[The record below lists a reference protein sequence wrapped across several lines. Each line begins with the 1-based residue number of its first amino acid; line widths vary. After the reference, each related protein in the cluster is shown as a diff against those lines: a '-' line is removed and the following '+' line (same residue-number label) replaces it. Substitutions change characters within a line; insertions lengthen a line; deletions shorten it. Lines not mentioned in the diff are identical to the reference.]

1 MALKYLV
8 DINLS
13 GNEIQNAALQTVAG
27 EPTGLANGQIIYDTT
42 AQQVKVYNTEGEGG
56 WRVVGLIADETS
68 LTVNAGTISIKDL
81 GVTEG
86 KLAASAVATG
96 KIANDAVT
104 FAKLQNIGE
113 NTIVGRN
120 NTGAGNAE
128 ALTPAEVRT
137 MINVADGANN
147 YSLPTA
153 SATVLGGVKV
163 GTDLAISSG
172 ELSVG
177 NNIPRLDAAN
187 TFALEQTFSND
198 VAISGNLTV
207 SGTVT
212 TINTAD
218 LDVRDKLITLN
229 VGNTTP
235 ATATGSGFQITIDAN
250 TTAGITWDNAQ
261 GRFVFLD
268 TTGTAQLPFATLDEI
283 PTAETVEDWVGAMV
297 SGNTE
302 SGISVTYTDNGAS
315 GRGKLNFSVS
325 EQRTDEQVRDLVADV
340 MVTNGSH
347 TGISATDDDTGNGV
361 DLVNS
366 FVHSSVLVSGH
377 AGGTFTT
384 SVSGNSLSLHHS
396 NPIQA
401 QVYAYD
407 GGTAVKTM
415 VLTDTII
422 DLTNDQINIELPAG
436 DWYIHLSGF
445 RG

>member
-27 EPTGLANGQIIYDTT
+27 EPTGLANGQIIYDTA
-42 AQQVKVYNTEGEGG
+42 AQQVKVYNTEGSGE

-86 KLAASAVATG
+86 KLAASAVATA

-104 FAKLQNIGE
+104 FAKLTNIGE

-163 GTDLAISSG
+163 GTDLSISSG

-177 NNIPRLDAAN
+177 SNIPRLDSAN
-187 TFALEQTFSND
+187 TFALEQTFSSN
-198 VAISGNLTV
+198 VAIAGNLTV
-207 SGTVT
+207 SGTLT

-229 VGNTTP
+229 VGNTS
-235 ATATGSGFQITIDAN
+235 AASATGSGFQVTIDAT

-268 TTGTAQLPFATLDEI
+268 TAGTATIPFAYVDEL
-283 PTAETVEDWVGAMV
+283 PTSETVEDWVGAMV

-302 SGISVTYTDNGAS
+302 SGISVTYNDTA
-315 GRGKLNFSVS
+315 GKLNFSVA

-340 MVTNGSH
+340 MVVNPTH
-347 TGISATDDDTGNGV
+347 VGISATDDDATNSV
-361 DLVNS
+361 TLTNS

-384 SVSGNSLSLHHS
+384 SVSGNSMSLHHS
-396 NPIQA
+396 NPIQV

-407 GGTAVKTM
+407 GGSAVKTM
-415 VLTDTII
+415 VLTDTVI
-422 DLTNDQINIELPAG
+422 DLTNDQINVELPAG
-436 DWYIHLSGF
+436 DWYVHLSGF

>member
-42 AQQVKVYNTEGEGG
+42 AQQVKVYSTEGAGE

-86 KLAASAVATG
+86 KLAAGAVATA

-104 FAKLQNIGE
+104 FAKLTNIGE

-128 ALTPAEVRT
+128 ALTPSEVRT

-177 NNIPRLDAAN
+177 SNIPRLDAAN
-187 TFALEQTFSND
+187 TFALEQTFSSN

-229 VGNTTP
+229 VGNTQTS
-235 ATATGSGFQITIDAN
+235 AADGSGFQVTLDATN
-250 TTAGITWDNAQ
+250 TVGIVWNHSEERFKFLSTAG
-261 GRFVFLD
+261 
-268 TTGTAQLPFATLDEI
+268 TATETFAYQSEI
-283 PTAETVEDWVGAMV
+283 RTNEQIQDIVGAMF

-302 SGISVTYTDNGAS
+302 TGISVTYQDGDGTID
-315 GRGKLNFSVS
+315 LSVA

-340 MVTNGSH
+340 MVTNGVH
-347 TGISATDDDTGNGV
+347 AGISASDEDTANGV
-361 DLVNS
+361 NLTNAY
-366 FVHSSVLVSGH
+366 VHAGIQVTGH
-377 AGGTFTT
+377 AGGAFNT
-384 SVSGNSLSLHHS
+384 SISGNSLSVHHS
-396 NPIQA
+396 NPIQV
-401 QVYAYD
+401 QVYEVD
-407 GGTAVKTM
+407 GNGNKTM
-415 VLTDTII
+415 ALTDVF
-422 DLTNDQINIELPAG
+422 INLVSDAITIELPAG
-436 DWYIHLSGF
+436 DFYIHLSGF

>member
-42 AQQVKVYNTEGEGG
+42 AQQVKVYSTEGSGE

-86 KLAASAVATG
+86 KLAASAVATA

-104 FAKLQNIGE
+104 FAKLTNIGE

-163 GTDLAISSG
+163 GTDLSISSG

-177 NNIPRLDAAN
+177 SNIPRLDAAN
-187 TFALEQTFSND
+187 TFALEQTFSSD
-198 VAISGNLTV
+198 VAIAGNLTV
-207 SGTVT
+207 SGTLT

-229 VGNTTP
+229 VGNT
-235 ATATGSGFQITIDAN
+235 AAASSTGSGFQVTIDAN
-250 TTAGITWDNAQ
+250 TTAGITWDNSQ

-268 TTGTAQLPFATLDEI
+268 TAGTATIPFAYVEEL
-283 PTAETVEDWVGAMV
+283 PTSENVEDWVGAMV

-302 SGISVTYTDNGAS
+302 SGISVTYDDTA
-315 GRGKLNFSVS
+315 GKLNFSVA
-325 EQRTDEQVRDLVADV
+325 EQRTDEQVRDFVADV
-340 MVTNGSH
+340 MAVNPTH
-347 TGISATDDDTGNGV
+347 VGISATDDDTA
-361 DLVNS
+361 NS
-366 FVHSSVLVSGH
+366 VTLTNSYVHSSVLVSGH

-384 SVSGNSLSLHHS
+384 SVSGNSMSLHHS
-396 NPIQA
+396 NPIQV

-407 GGTAVKTM
+407 GGSAVKTM

-422 DLTNDQINIELPAG
+422 DLTNDQIRVELPAG
-436 DWYIHLSGF
+436 DWYVHLSGF